1 VPVPKAESNG
11 QGKRHQGPSL
21 LVVAI
26 VFVALFTASLVA
38 TAVMTGGAH
47 FPSPSQPVSEATLFF
62 SAYSGAVRLSAF
74 FQFGAAIPLAIFAA
88 TSASRL
94 RFLGVQAAGPTIALV
109 GGTLAAAMAALSALL
124 QWVLAQPGI
133 ATSED
138 AGFRAVHLL
147 AFGTGGPGYVVP
159 FGILV
164 AGVAVSGGIPR
175 HLPRWIMWSGLVVAA
190 IAELSSLTI
199 VTPSAAYLLPV
210 ARFSGFI
217 WLIVVGATLP
227 STRLRQAS
235 PAPLR
240 SLEDLPQS

>member
-1 VPVPKAESNG
+1 VPVPKAESNE
-11 QGKRHQGPSL
+11 QSKRHQGPSL

-38 TAVMTGGAH
+38 IAVMTGGAH
-47 FPSPSQPVSEATLFF
+47 FPTPFQPVSEATLFL
-62 SAYSGAVRLSAF
+62 SAHSGAVRLSAF
-74 FQFGAAIPLAIFAA
+74 LQFGAAIPLAVFAA

-94 RFLGVQAAGPTIALV
+94 RFLGVQAAGPSIALV
-109 GGTLAAAMAALSALL
+109 GGTLAAAMAALSGLL

-138 AGFRAVHLL
+138 AVFRAVHLL

-159 FGILV
+159 FGILI

-175 HLPRWIMWSGLVVAA
+175 HLPRWIMWFGLVVAA
-190 IAELSSLTI
+190 VAELSSLTI
-199 VTPSAAYLLPV
+199 VTPTAAYLLPL

-217 WLIVVGATLP
+217 WLIVAGATLP
-227 STRLRQAS
+227 STRVRRAS
-235 PAPLR
+235 TAPLR
-240 SLEDLPQS
+240 SPDGLPQS